1 MAEPTAKRWPLV
13 LVGVFVV
20 YLAVTLIYFHRIGG
34 PPVVAPPTQAFL
46 VTFADISQ
54 FVLIFL
60 PFVLALRRTI
70 RAQGRARAFW
80 ALMAVGFGTWASAQ
94 AGWIYVEVIRK
105 QQIPD
110 PFWADVVLFFHFV
123 PFTAAMIVRPH
134 LPGEFKKIVL
144 SAIDWTM
151 LLLWWLYMYVFL
163 VFPSQFIH
171 PNQTQYDN
179 SYNMLYLA
187 ENLAWL
193 ALLALFFM
201 TTRNEWKFLYGQL
214 LAAGTLYIVASR
226 LINVAIQNGAYY
238 TGSVYD
244 VPLVAA
250 ALWFVYAIATAP
262 EQTPG
267 RALAYYE
274 DTPEEQAWVPRVAM
288 LALFSI
294 PLMASWLAY
303 GDQPHDPIFRF
314 RLMVSMAAIVVLG
327 GLVFLKQYLLDRER
341 IRLLMESRQNYVN
354 LQRVQA
360 QLVQSEKLA
369 SIGQL
374 VSGAAHEINNPLTAI
389 LGYSELMESDPSADD
404 TMRAHATKIKIQAL
418 RTKNLVGNL
427 LKFARQTNAEKK
439 LLNLNTVAENA
450 VRLREMEQLGKPL
463 QYVRELQADL
473 PWIWGDATLLT
484 DVGLQLIGNAAD
496 MVPEEGGIIRVRT
509 YKEGGYVTLEVSD
522 NGPGMSDPTRVFDPF
537 YTTKGL
543 GKGTGLGLS
552 VCYGIIADHKGDIVA
567 ENVPQAGARFKVRLP
582 EANTQ
587 TASSASD
594 KQAAQPK

>member
-1 MAEPTAKRWPLV
+1 MAESSAKRWPL
-13 LVGVFVV
+13 LLLGVFAV
-20 YLAVTLIYFHRIGG
+20 YVAVTLAYFHKVGG
-34 PPVVAPPTQAFL
+34 PPVVAPPTERFL
-46 VTFADISQ
+46 VAFADITQ
-54 FVLIFL
+54 FLLMAL
-60 PFVLALRRTI
+60 PFVLTI
-70 RAQGRARAFW
+70 RKAKRAHGRARAFW
-80 ALMAVGFGTWASAQ
+80 ALMAAGFGTWAITQ

-105 QQIPD
+105 EQIPD

-171 PNQTQYDN
+171 PNQPQYDN
-179 SYNMLYLA
+179 SYNTLYLA
-187 ENLAWL
+187 ENLVWL
-193 ALLALFFM
+193 ALLAIFFM
-201 TTRNEWKFLYGQL
+201 TTRNEWNVIYGQL

-226 LINVAIQNGAYY
+226 LINLAIQNGAYY
-238 TGSVYD
+238 TGSIYD
-244 VPLVAA
+244 IPLVGA

-262 EQTPG
+262 EQTPE

-288 LALFSI
+288 LALLSI
-294 PLMASWLAY
+294 PLMASWLAF
-303 GDQPHDPIFRF
+303 GGESHDSIFRF
-314 RLMVSMAAIVVLG
+314 RLTVSMIAIVVLG
-327 GLVFLKQYLLDRER
+327 ALVFLKQYLLDRER
-341 IRLLMESRQNYVN
+341 IRLLTESRQNYVN

-389 LGYSELMESDPSADD
+389 LGYSELMESDAKLDD
-404 TMRAHATKIKIQAL
+404 TVRSHATKIKIQAL

-427 LKFARQTNAEKK
+427 LKFARQTNSEKK
-439 LLNLNTVAENA
+439 LVNLNAVAESA
-450 VRLREMEQLGKPL
+450 LRLREMEQTGKTI
-463 QYVRELQADL
+463 QFVRELQNDL
-473 PWIWGDATLLT
+473 PWVWGDSVQLT
-484 DVGLQLIGNAAD
+484 DVLLQLLGNAAD
-496 MVPEEGGIIRVRT
+496 MVPDTGGVIRLRSYRESGV
-509 YKEGGYVTLEVSD
+509 VALEVSD
-522 NGPGMSDPTRVFDPF
+522 NGPGMADPTRVFDPF

-552 VCYGIIADHKGDIVA
+552 VCYGIITDHKGEIVA
-567 ENVPQAGARFKVRLP
+567 ENVPSGGARFKIRLP
-582 EANTQ
+582 ES
-587 TASSASD
+587 TAAPVSSPAVHSVQQ
-594 KQAAQPK
+594 K

>member
-1 MAEPTAKRWPLV
+1 MAEPSAKRWPLI
-13 LVGVFVV
+13 LVGVFVA
-20 YLAVTLIYFHRIGG
+20 YLAVTVAYFHRIGG
-34 PPVVAPPTQAFL
+34 PPVVAPPTQTFL
-46 VTFADISQ
+46 VAFADISQ
-54 FVLIFL
+54 FLLIFV
-60 PFVLALRRTI
+60 PFVLTI
-70 RAQGRARAFW
+70 RKAVVAQGRARAFW
-80 ALMAVGFGTWASAQ
+80 ALMSAGFGTWASAQ
-94 AGWIYVEVIRK
+94 AGWIVVEVIRK

-134 LPGEFKKIVL
+134 LPGEFRKIVL

-179 SYNMLYLA
+179 SYNTLYLA
-187 ENLAWL
+187 ENLVWL
-193 ALLALFFM
+193 TLLALFFM
-201 TTRNEWKFLYGQL
+201 TTRNEWKYIYGNL

-226 LINVAIQNGAYY
+226 VINLAIQNGSYY
-238 TGSVYD
+238 TGSIYD

-262 EQTPG
+262 EQAPG

-288 LALFSI
+288 LALLSI
-294 PLMASWLAY
+294 PLMASWLALE
-303 GDQPHDPIFRF
+303 DQPHDSIFRF
-314 RLMVSMAAIVVLG
+314 RLTVSMIAIVVLG
-327 GLVFLKQYLLDRER
+327 ALVFLKQYLLDRER
-341 IRLLMESRQNYVN
+341 IRLLTESRQNYVN

-389 LGYSELMESDPSADD
+389 LGYSELMESDSSADD

-427 LKFARQTNAEKK
+427 LKFARQSNTEKK
-439 LLNLNTVAENA
+439 LLSLNTVAENS
-450 VRLREMEQLGKPL
+450 VRLKEMEHAGKSL
-463 QYVRELQADL
+463 QYIRDLENDL
-473 PWIWGDATLLT
+473 PFVWGDSVQLT
-484 DVGLQLIGNAAD
+484 DVSLQLIGNAAD
-496 MVPEEGGIIRVRT
+496 MVPESGGIIRVRT

-537 YTTKGL
+537 YTTKAL

-552 VCYGIIADHKGDIVA
+552 VCYGIVSGHRGEIVA
-567 ENVPQAGARFKVRLP
+567 ENDPQGGARFKVRLP
-582 EANTQ
+582 EANSQ
-587 TASSASD
+587 TGASADSIQSAQQ
-594 KQAAQPK
+594 K

>member
-1 MAEPTAKRWPLV
+1 MAESSAKRWPLI
-13 LVGVFVV
+13 LIGVFVV
-20 YLAVTLIYFHRIGG
+20 YLSVTLIYFHRIGG
-34 PPVVAPPTQAFL
+34 PPVVAPPTDTFL
-46 VTFADISQ
+46 VAFADITQ
-54 FVLIFL
+54 FFLISL
-60 PFVLALRRTI
+60 PFVLTI
-70 RAQGRARAFW
+70 RKAIMAEGRARAFW
-80 ALMAVGFGTWASAQ
+80 ALMAVGFGTWALAQ
-94 AGWIYVEVIRK
+94 AGWIYVEVVK
-105 QQIPD
+105 KEQIPD

-171 PNQTQYDN
+171 PNQPLYDN
-179 SYNMLYLA
+179 SYNTLYLA
-187 ENLAWL
+187 ENLVWL
-193 ALLALFFM
+193 ALLAIFFM
-201 TTRNEWKFLYGQL
+201 TTRNEWKDVYGQL

-238 TGSVYD
+238 SGSIYD

-262 EQTPG
+262 DQTPG

-274 DTPEEQAWVPRVAM
+274 DTPEEQAWVPRIAM
-288 LALFSI
+288 LALLSI
-294 PLMASWLAY
+294 PLMASWLALE
-303 GDQPHDPIFRF
+303 DQPHDSIFRF
-314 RLMVSMAAIVVLG
+314 RLTVSMIAIVVLG
-327 GLVFLKQYLLDRER
+327 ALVFLKQYLLDRER
-341 IRLLMESRQNYVN
+341 IRLLTESRQNYVN

-427 LKFARQTNAEKK
+427 LKFARQGNTEKK
-439 LLNLNTVAENA
+439 LLNLNAVAESA
-450 VRLREMEQLGKPL
+450 LRLREMEQIGKPV
-463 QYVRELQADL
+463 QYVRDLQPNL
-473 PWIWGDATLLT
+473 PSIWGDTVQLT

-509 YKEGGYVTLEVSD
+509 YKEGGYITLEVTD

-552 VCYGIIADHKGDIVA
+552 VCYGIIADHKGEIVA
-567 ENVPQAGARFKVRLP
+567 ENVPEGGARFRVRLP
-582 EANTQ
+582 EASTQ
-587 TASSASD
+587 PTSSSSGR
-594 KQAAQPK
+594 QSTQQS